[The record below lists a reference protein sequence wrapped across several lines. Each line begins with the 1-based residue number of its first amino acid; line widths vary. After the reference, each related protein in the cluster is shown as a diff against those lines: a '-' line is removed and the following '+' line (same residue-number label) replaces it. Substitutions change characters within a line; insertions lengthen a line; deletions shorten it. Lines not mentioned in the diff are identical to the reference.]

1 MIQTSNTLQNN
12 VFGDVWVFLAQV
24 ENPNLLFCFA
34 GAPLWSQKSSP
45 LSVSART
52 HTGKST
58 SERLTG
64 QRAQKVHVKHVH
76 HGTERACVHACACT
90 CMHTEGRRAVCLLM
104 EFANRFRL
112 TESDHTS
119 IWKLYFLTW
128 AIFWKIDSDVWNWF
142 RTVVRNVRYKWKKLV
157 FNVFSSQ
164 LFLLSKYAFWGVR
177 VGGGSTEG
185 RMEGGGYFL
194 EAKTRATL
202 ACISNG

>member
-58 SERLTG
+58 SQRLTG

-76 HGTERACVHACACT
+76 HGTERACVHACAWT

-119 IWKLYFLTW
+119 IWKLYFLT
-128 AIFWKIDSDVWNWF
+128 
-142 RTVVRNVRYKWKKLV
+142 
-157 FNVFSSQ
+157 
-164 LFLLSKYAFWGVR
+164 
-177 VGGGSTEG
+177 
-185 RMEGGGYFL
+185 
-194 EAKTRATL
+194 
-202 ACISNG
+202 